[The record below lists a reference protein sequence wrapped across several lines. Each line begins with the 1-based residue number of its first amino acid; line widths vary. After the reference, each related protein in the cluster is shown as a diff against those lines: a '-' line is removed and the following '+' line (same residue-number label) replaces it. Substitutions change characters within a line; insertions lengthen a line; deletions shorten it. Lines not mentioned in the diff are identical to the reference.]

1 MRPDPTTL
9 FIYALSVTVLS
20 MTSRNP
26 EVLLAVALVNLPL
39 GTYLGR
45 KRGMIFFLLYFLGL
59 FGIFLNSLAFSNQG
73 AAVLEV
79 GPLVVREGAVRA
91 FLCVFLRLSS
101 ILGAALIF
109 YGLVDIREMLD
120 ALECTM
126 RIPRGFVFSLAVGLR
141 MLTLLQ
147 RDAREILEMRA
158 QRGHSRRP
166 ITPGSLS
173 SFLRT
178 LLSTALERGLWIG
191 IAAELR
197 GLSLRGRRPRP
208 YRPGWGDV
216 LLLGLLGLQL
226 TIIILSRVS

>member
-9 FIYALSVTVLS
+9 FLYALSVTVLS
-20 MTSRNP
+20 MASRDSRI
-26 EVLLAVALVNLPL
+26 LLAIALINLPL
-39 GTYLGR
+39 GAYLGR
-45 KRGMIFFLLYFLGL
+45 RRGMIFFFLYFLGL

-91 FLCVFLRLSS
+91 FLRVFLRLSS

-109 YGLVDIREMLD
+109 YGLVDVRELLE
-120 ALECTM
+120 ALECTV

-141 MLTLLQ
+141 MLALLQ

-166 ITPGSLS
+166 ITPRSLS

-178 LLSTALERGLWIG
+178 LLSVALERGLWIG
-191 IAAELR
+191 VAAELR
-197 GLSLRGRRPRP
+197 GLSLRERRPRP
-208 YRPGWGDV
+208 YRPGSVDV
-216 LLLGLLGLQL
+216 ALLALLALQL
-226 TIIILSRVS
+226 TITILSMVC